1 MTQKKESISGR
12 LMTWACRKAV
22 TFVVKHRGQMLTDH
36 VTRQAAAI
44 GAVATMR
51 ILDREGIAHCH
62 VCPGRFGL
70 RKLKGGKGGYACALH
85 PETKEVGSAKAA

>member
-1 MTQKKESISGR
+1 MTQTKETIPGR

-22 TFVVKHRGQMLTDH
+22 AFVVKHRGTMLTDH
-36 VTRQAAAI
+36 VTRQAATI
-44 GAVATMR
+44 GAVAAMR
-51 ILDREGIAHCH
+51 TLDREGIAHCH

-85 PETKEVGSAKAA
+85 PEKKEVGPAKAA